1 MYTGKTFSGVSI
13 NILNDSLHFF
23 NSVPQ
28 MFPKADDL
36 FKLTVVFWIYF
47 YKWTMVLGNNQG
59 NS

>member
-47 YKWTMVLGNNQG
+47 YKWTMVLSNN
-59 NS
+59 